1 MNGLIVDG
9 ALKFDWHYAP
19 GLHRHETVARI
30 ANRHFAL
37 LREML
42 AAVTEGRVV
51 TPVNSAEKEARFDL
65 TDASDDDL
73 ASAIEEIEF

>member
-1 MNGLIVDG
+1 LIVDG
-9 ALKFDWHYAP
+9 ALKFEWHYAP
-19 GLHRHETVARI
+19 GRHRRETVARV
-30 ANRHFAL
+30 AERHFGL

-51 TPVNSAEKEARFDL
+51 TPVDSAGPEARFDL

-73 ASAIEEIEF
+73 ESAIEEIEF